1 MTSCNIGCNYDASK
15 IVTTD
20 VTTSH
25 AGRDNFLSMDRKYGK
40 TFIREWR
47 QHRGLSLRR
56 LADRLELDGPD
67 ETFSHASIGRIEK
80 GQQPYSQP
88 VLEAIAHALDVEV
101 QHLLSVD
108 PTKEGQVVDL
118 IALLREKDPD
128 TVRAIL
134 QGLPSKDA
142 KAG

>member
-1 MTSCNIGCNYDASK
+1 M
-15 IVTTD
+15 
-20 VTTSH
+20 
-25 AGRDNFLSMDRKYGK
+25 SMDRKYGK

-47 QHRGLSLRR
+47 QYRGLSLRR

-88 VLEAIAHALDVEV
+88 VLEALAHALNVEV
-101 QHLLSVD
+101 HHLLSVD

-118 IALLREKDPD
+118 LRLLREDATD
-128 TVRAIL
+128 DVRKEIL
-134 QGLPSKDA
+134 DFAAFKLGK

>member
-1 MTSCNIGCNYDASK
+1 MASQ
-15 IVTTD
+15 IVTPH
-20 VTTSH
+20 VTTRY
-25 AGRDNFLSMDRKYGK
+25 AGRDNFLDMERKYGK

-47 QHRGLSLRR
+47 QYRGLSLRR

-67 ETFSHASIGRIEK
+67 ETFSHASIGRIEN

-88 VLEAIAHALDVEV
+88 VLEALAHALGVEV

-118 IALLREKDPD
+118 MRLLRDGASED
-128 TVRAIL
+128 VRKEIL
-134 QGLPSKDA
+134 DFAAFKLGQKTG
-142 KAG
+142 